1 MHNSCFETYQFHMW
15 PICISIMVARI
26 IWTDIKFITK
36 RDHCVRLA
44 LCNGNYYYNVVLTHN
59 KSYIIGIIHSF
70 TPYYVEFDSQRL
82 LSLLLLYFKKEDSTL
97 EFVTEG

>member
-1 MHNSCFETYQFHMW
+1 MYFYNGSTYHLERYKIHN
-15 PICISIMVARI
+15 
-26 IWTDIKFITK
+26 KK
-36 RDHCVRLA
+36 RSLRKVA